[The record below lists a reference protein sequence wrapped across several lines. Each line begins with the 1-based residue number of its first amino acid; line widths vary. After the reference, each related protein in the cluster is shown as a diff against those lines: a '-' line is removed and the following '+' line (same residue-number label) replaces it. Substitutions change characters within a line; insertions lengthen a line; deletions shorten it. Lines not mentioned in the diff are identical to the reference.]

1 MREQTAGIILA
12 AGMSKRLGTPKQL
25 LRFKGKYLLEHVL
38 EAALASLLD
47 SVFLVL
53 GYESDRIAKALEL
66 QKAPSRLRK
75 IVNPQY
81 TEGMSRSL
89 CSGLTA
95 AQSFPSVMFLL
106 GDQPLLDSG
115 IINFLLYRFRESK
128 KDICVP
134 VYGNRRGNPV
144 IFSQRFYRILGK
156 IEGDIGA
163 REVIASHEK
172 DVLEVELSDPKIFTD
187 IDTPED
193 LESLKRI
200 DP

>member
-12 AGMSKRLGTPKQL
+12 AGMSRRLGTPKQL

-38 EAALASLLD
+38 EAALASRLD

-66 QKAPSRLRK
+66 HRAPSRLHK
-75 IVNPQY
+75 IVNPRY

-89 CSGLTA
+89 QSGLTA
-95 AQSFPSVMFLL
+95 AQAFPSVMFLL
-106 GDQPLLDSG
+106 GDQPLIDSG
-115 IINFLLYRFRESK
+115 TIDFLLYRFRESK

-134 VYGNRRGNPV
+134 VCGNRRGNPV
-144 IFSQRFYRILGK
+144 IFSQRFYGMLREIK
-156 IEGDIGA
+156 GDIGA
-163 REVIASHEK
+163 REVIASHPK
-172 DVLEVELSDPKIFTD
+172 GVLKVELSDPKIFTD